1 MITNNNNK
9 YNSQRGRKM
18 KNPSENRNPRI
29 LDTSA
34 LVHDPKSL
42 LSYQDDIYIC
52 LTVLEE
58 LDNLKERR
66 EKSVSADARAVIRML
81 EDIINGHSAED
92 MENGIPLP
100 STETAKRGKLFIGI
114 DTKLD
119 VLGELKKG
127 IGSDADNRIINY
139 ALHMRKVLD
148 KEVTL
153 VSRDINMRLKAR
165 TMGLDAEDVL
175 IDHQIADID
184 LLYTGVQAFDGDLFD
199 RFEDEAGFAMTGEVY
214 RFNRDVF
221 NEEAQKRMYWFDDVG
236 HIGVITDI
244 NDEHVY
250 TTLLPRKQEKI
261 WGILPKNQRQA
272 IALEQLTNPDFDLNI
287 ILGPAGSGKTFLA
300 VAAALHQVL
309 ELKQY
314 KKIVVVRSRDF
325 MDEDPGYLPGDLKE
339 KSMPLMA
346 GVTDALVSM
355 HTDDAH
361 ETNVYATVEHV
372 IERANIEFTSMA
384 YFRGRS
390 IDDAVLIIDEAQ
402 NMTRAQVKGM
412 LSRGGKNCRTIVLGN
427 LAQIDDKFVTPA
439 SSGASAAVNVYRNYE
454 HGSVLI
460 FDEVERSALAQF
472 TEQNL

>member
-1 MITNNNNK
+1 M
-9 YNSQRGRKM
+9 SQQT
-18 KNPSENRNPRI
+18 ENRNPRV

-42 LSYQDDIYIC
+42 LSYKDDIYIC

-66 EKSVSADARAVIRML
+66 DKSVSADARVVIRML
-81 EDIINGHSAED
+81 EDIITGHSAEE
-92 MENGIPLP
+92 MEQGIELP
-100 STETAKRGKLFIGI
+100 STETAQRGKLFIGV
-114 DTKLD
+114 DTNLD
-119 VLGELKKG
+119 VLSELKKG

-139 ALHMRKVLD
+139 ALYMQKLLD
-148 KEVTL
+148 TDVTL

-165 TMGLDAEDVL
+165 TIGLDAEDVL
-175 IDHQIADID
+175 VDHQISDID

-199 RFEDEAGFAMTGEVY
+199 RAEDASGFAMSGDIY

-221 NEEAQKRMYWFDDVG
+221 NDEAQKRMYWFDEVG
-236 HIGVITDI
+236 HIGVITDL
-244 NDEHVY
+244 DQEFVF
-250 TTLLPRKQEKI
+250 TRLLPRNHDKV
-261 WGILPKNQRQA
+261 WGILAKNQRQA
-272 IALEQLTNPDFDLNI
+272 IALDQLTSPDFDLNI

-325 MDEDPGYLPGDLKE
+325 MDDDPGFLPGDLKE
-339 KSMPLMA
+339 KSLPLMA
-346 GVTDALVSM
+346 GVTDALISM
-355 HTDDAH
+355 HANDDH
-361 ETNVYATVEHV
+361 ETNVNATVEHV

-402 NMTRAQVKGM
+402 NMTRAQMKGM

-439 SSGASAAVNVYRNYE
+439 SSGASAAVNIYRNYDY
-454 HGSVLI
+454 GSVLI

-472 TEQNL
+472 TEQNM

>member
-1 MITNNNNK
+1 MTTHK
-9 YNSQRGRKM
+9 SNSQRGIKM
-18 KNPSENRNPRI
+18 KNPNENKNPRI

-42 LSYQDDIYIC
+42 LSYKDDVYIC

-66 EKSVSADARAVIRML
+66 EKSVSADARVVIRML
-81 EDIINGHSAED
+81 EDIINGHSAEQ
-92 MENGIPLP
+92 MEKGIPLP
-100 STETAKRGKLFIGI
+100 SNESAKRGKLFIGI
-114 DTKLD
+114 DTNLD
-119 VLGELKKG
+119 VQSELKQG

-139 ALHMRKVLD
+139 ALHMQKVLGQ
-148 KEVTL
+148 EVTL

-165 TMGLDAEDVL
+165 TIGVDAEDVL
-175 IDHQIADID
+175 VDHQISDID
-184 LLYTGVQAFDGDLFD
+184 LLYTGVQAFEGDLFD
-199 RFEDEAGFAMTGEVY
+199 RVKSDDGFKLSGEVY
-214 RFNRDVF
+214 QLDRNLF
-221 NEEAQKRMYWFDDVG
+221 NEEVQYNMYWYDDAG
-236 HIGVITDI
+236 HIGLVTEVT
-244 NDEHVY
+244 DEHVF
-250 TTLLPRKQEKI
+250 TKLLPRKHNKI
-261 WGILPKNQRQA
+261 WGISPKNSRQA
-272 IALEQLTNPDFDLNI
+272 IALSQLTDPHFDLNI

-325 MDEDPGYLPGDLKE
+325 MDEDPGFLPGDLKE
-339 KSMPLMA
+339 KSMPLLA
-346 GVTDALVSM
+346 GITDALISM
-355 HTDDAH
+355 HADDDHDANIH
-361 ETNVYATVEHV
+361 ATVEHI

-402 NMTRAQVKGM
+402 NMTRAQMKGM
-412 LSRGGKNCRTIVLGN
+412 LSRGGKNCRTILLGN

-439 SSGASAAVNVYRNYE
+439 SSGATAAVNVYRNYDK
-454 HGSVLI
+454 GSVLI
-460 FDEVERSALAQF
+460 FDEVERSSLAQF

>member
-1 MITNNNNK
+1 
-9 YNSQRGRKM
+9 M
-18 KNPSENRNPRI
+18 KNPSENKNPRI

-42 LSYQDDIYIC
+42 LSYKDDVYIC

-66 EKSVSADARAVIRML
+66 EKSVSADARVVIRML
-81 EDIINGHSAED
+81 EDIINGHSAEQ
-92 MENGIPLP
+92 MEKGIPLP
-100 STETAKRGKLFIGI
+100 SNESVKRGKLFIGI
-114 DTKLD
+114 DTNLD
-119 VLGELKKG
+119 VQSELKQG

-139 ALHMRKVLD
+139 ALHMQKVLGQ
-148 KEVTL
+148 EVTL

-165 TMGLDAEDVL
+165 TIGVDAEDVL
-175 IDHQIADID
+175 VDHQISDID
-184 LLYTGVQAFDGDLFD
+184 LLYTGVQAFEGDLFD
-199 RFEDEAGFAMTGEVY
+199 RVKSDDGFKLSGEVY
-214 RFNRDVF
+214 QLDRNLF
-221 NEEAQKRMYWFDDVG
+221 NEEVQYNMFWYDDAG
-236 HIGVITDI
+236 HIGFVTEVT
-244 NDEHVY
+244 DEHVF
-250 TTLLPRKQEKI
+250 TKLLPRKHNKI
-261 WGILPKNQRQA
+261 WGISPKNSRQA
-272 IALEQLTNPDFDLNI
+272 IAVSQLTDPHFDLNI

-325 MDEDPGYLPGDLKE
+325 MDEDPGFLPGDLKE
-339 KSMPLMA
+339 KSMPLLA
-346 GVTDALVSM
+346 GITDALISM
-355 HTDDAH
+355 HADDDHDANIH
-361 ETNVYATVEHV
+361 ATVEHI

-402 NMTRAQVKGM
+402 NMTRAQMKGM
-412 LSRGGKNCRTIVLGN
+412 LSRGGKNCRTILLGN

-439 SSGASAAVNVYRNYE
+439 SSGATAAVNVYRNYDK
-454 HGSVLI
+454 GSVLI
-460 FDEVERSALAQF
+460 FDEVERSSLAQF

>member
-1 MITNNNNK
+1 MATNK
-9 YNSQRGRKM
+9 SNSQRGIKM
-18 KNPSENRNPRI
+18 KNPNENKNPRI

-42 LSYQDDIYIC
+42 LSYKDDVYIC

-66 EKSVSADARAVIRML
+66 EKSVSADARVVIRML
-81 EDIINGHSAED
+81 EDIINGHSAEQ
-92 MENGIPLP
+92 MEKGIPLP
-100 STETAKRGKLFIGI
+100 SNESAKRGKLFIGI
-114 DTKLD
+114 DTNLD
-119 VLGELKKG
+119 VQSELKQG

-139 ALHMRKVLD
+139 ALHMQKVLGQ
-148 KEVTL
+148 EVTL

-165 TMGLDAEDVL
+165 TIGVDAEDVL
-175 IDHQIADID
+175 VDHQISDID
-184 LLYTGVQAFDGDLFD
+184 LLYTGVQAFEGDLFD
-199 RFEDEAGFAMTGEVY
+199 RVKSDDGFKLSGEVY
-214 RFNRDVF
+214 QLDRNLF
-221 NEEAQKRMYWFDDVG
+221 NEEVQYNMYWYDDAG
-236 HIGVITDI
+236 HIGFVTEVT
-244 NDEHVY
+244 DEHVF
-250 TTLLPRKQEKI
+250 TKLLPRKHNKI
-261 WGILPKNQRQA
+261 WGISPKNSRQA
-272 IALEQLTNPDFDLNI
+272 IALSQLTDPHFDLNI

-325 MDEDPGYLPGDLKE
+325 MDEDPGFLPGDLKE
-339 KSMPLMA
+339 KSMPLLA
-346 GVTDALVSM
+346 GITDALISM
-355 HTDDAH
+355 HADDDHDANIH
-361 ETNVYATVEHV
+361 ATVEHI

-402 NMTRAQVKGM
+402 NMTRAQMKGM
-412 LSRGGKNCRTIVLGN
+412 LSRGGKNCRTILLGN

-439 SSGASAAVNVYRNYE
+439 SSGATAAVNVYRNYDK
-454 HGSVLI
+454 GSVLI
-460 FDEVERSALAQF
+460 FDEVERSSLAQF

>member
-1 MITNNNNK
+1 MKTI
-9 YNSQRGRKM
+9 SIGESM
-18 KNPSENRNPRI
+18 KNPNENRNPRI

-42 LSYQDDIYIC
+42 LSYKDDIYIC

-66 EKSVSADARAVIRML
+66 EKSVSADARVVIRML
-81 EDIINGHSAED
+81 EDIINGHSAEQ
-92 MENGIPLP
+92 MERGIPLP
-100 STETAKRGKLFIGI
+100 SNESAKRGNLFIGI
-114 DTKLD
+114 DTNLD
-119 VLGELKKG
+119 IQSELRQG

-139 ALHMRKVLD
+139 ALHMQKVLGQ
-148 KEVTL
+148 EVTL
-153 VSRDINMRLKAR
+153 VSRDINMRLKSR
-165 TMGLDAEDVL
+165 TIGVDAEDVL
-175 IDHQIADID
+175 VDHQISDID

-199 RFEDEAGFAMTGEVY
+199 RVNSDDGFKLSGEVY
-214 RFNRDVF
+214 QLDRSLF
-221 NEEAQKRMYWFDDVG
+221 NEEAQYNMYWYDEAG
-236 HIGVITDI
+236 HIGFITEVT
-244 NDEHVY
+244 DEHVF
-250 TTLLPRKQEKI
+250 TKLLPRKQEKI
-261 WGILPKNQRQA
+261 WGISPKNSRQA
-272 IALEQLTNPDFDLNI
+272 IALSQLTDPHFDLNI

-325 MDEDPGYLPGDLKE
+325 MDEDPGFLPGDLKE
-339 KSMPLMA
+339 KSMPLLA
-346 GVTDALVSM
+346 GITDALISM
-355 HTDDAH
+355 HADDDHTA
-361 ETNVYATVEHV
+361 NVHATVEHI

-402 NMTRAQVKGM
+402 NMTRAQMKGM
-412 LSRGGKNCRTIVLGN
+412 LSRGGKNCRTILLGN

-439 SSGASAAVNVYRNYE
+439 SSGATAAVNVYRNYDK
-454 HGSVLI
+454 GSVLI
-460 FDEVERSALAQF
+460 FDEVERSSLAQF

>member
-1 MITNNNNK
+1 
-9 YNSQRGRKM
+9 M
-18 KNPSENRNPRI
+18 KNSNENRNPRV

-42 LSYQDDIYIC
+42 LAYRDDIYIC

-58 LDNLKERR
+58 LDNLKERTNV
-66 EKSVSADARAVIRML
+66 SVSADARVVIRML
-81 EDIINGHSAED
+81 EDIINGHSAEE
-92 MENGIPLP
+92 MEAGIELP
-100 STETAKRGKLFIGI
+100 CTESASRGKLFIGI
-114 DTKLD
+114 DTQLD
-119 VLGELKKG
+119 MSKELKHC

-139 ALHMRKVLD
+139 ALHMQ
-148 KEVTL
+148 KELNQDVTI

-165 TMGLDAEDVL
+165 TIGVDAEDVL
-175 IDHQIADID
+175 VDNQISDMD
-184 LLYTGVQAFDGDLFD
+184 LLYTGAQEFEGDLFD
-199 RFEDEAGFAMTGEVY
+199 RCDEQDGFALSGETYRFSREVFNDEAQV
-214 RFNRDVF
+214 
-221 NEEAQKRMYWFDDVG
+221 RMYWFDEAG
-236 HIGVITDI
+236 HIGKITEITDQHVFTELLSRQQ
-244 NDEHVY
+244 DE
-250 TTLLPRKQEKI
+250 I
-261 WGILPKNQRQA
+261 WGIRPKNQRQA
-272 IALEQLTNPDFDLNI
+272 IALEQLTSPDYDLNI

-300 VAAALHQVL
+300 VAAGLHQVL

-325 MDEDPGYLPGDLKE
+325 MDDDPGFLPGDLTE
-339 KSMPLMA
+339 KSLPLLA
-346 GVTDALVSM
+346 GVTDALISL
-355 HTDDAH
+355 HSDEADD
-361 ETNVYATVEHV
+361 EKTTRSTVEHI

-427 LAQIDDKFVTPA
+427 LAQIDDRFITPA

-454 HGSVLI
+454 KGSVLI
-460 FDEVERSALAQF
+460 FDEVERSSLAQF